1 MRIGYFLVFFFL
13 LSCSKS
19 KRIVSKIHGDWKVT
33 SVHVENGQGFLF
45 RDSLPIGIVNIDVNS
60 KSITGKINFQT
71 KNISGQITKDSLSL
85 DPSKFKILNQNDLLE
100 IHRKK
105 DTLTF
110 RVVQLTSYD
119 LQLEYY
125 DFSSFSLKK
134 ITFIKLK

>member
-19 KRIVSKIHGDWKVT
+19 KRIASKIHGDWKVT

-45 RDSLPIGIVNIDVNS
+45 RDSEPFGKLNFDVDS
-60 KSITGKINFQT
+60 KNVFGKISFQT
-71 KNISGQITKDSLSL
+71 KNISGQIIKDSLSL

-100 IHRKK
+100 IHQKK

-110 RVVQLTSYD
+110 RVVQLTPYD

-134 ITFIKLK
+134 ITFNKIK